1 MTLSSDLNSVENG
14 GGVVAVVKT
23 VEDANAANTAVEN
36 SGNGDNLTNIAN
48 TLGQVNSMVGQA
60 EGGGASG
67 GGSVSGGSSG
77 AGGTAACSS
86 NGVYMMYMTQ
96 CKSNPL
102 SQAPCY
108 QAAAA
113 LCQCYVNADPTNP
126 SVASWRQCV
135 TNNTNSANALRS
147 NAPTVN

>member
-23 VEDANAANTAVEN
+23 VEDADAANTAVEN

-48 TLGQVNSMVGQA
+48 TLNQVNSMVGQA
-60 EGGGASG
+60 QGSG
-67 GGSVSGGSSG
+67 SSAGGSTAGRAGS
-77 AGGTAACSS
+77 TAACST
-86 NGVYMMYMTQ
+86 NGAYMMYMTQ